1 MPGDEITYAFT
12 VFNLGTVT
20 LVNITVTDPL
30 VTVQG
35 GPITLA
41 PLASDATSFTATYIL
56 TQDDINAGFVENQAL
71 VSGFTLNGDEVTD
84 LSDDNSEFEDDPTV
98 TDVCIG
104 ASISLEKIGV
114 FNDENGDMD
123 CQVGE
128 TISYTFNV
136 INTGNVTLY
145 NITLTDPLPRLV
157 LEGGPI
163 MMLEAGMTDSTTFT
177 ATYTLTEDDLD
188 TNAEIINQALVIA
201 QTIDGDDVTDD
212 SDDPNDPTNTD
223 NNGDGE
229 PDDPTVVRLP
239 CVGSVFEIF
248 NGITPNG
255 DGLNDFLLVQG
266 IDEFPNNNIKIF
278 NRWGV
283 LVFEIDRYNEGS
295 NVFRGISEGRTTIRK
310 GEELPTGTYFY
321 ILTFSG
327 DCPLGRCA
335 WNGYLYI
342 NR

>member
-1 MPGDEITYAFT
+1 
-12 VFNLGTVT
+12 V
-20 LVNITVTDPL
+20 
-30 VTVQG
+30 
-35 GPITLA
+35 
-41 PLASDATSFTATYIL
+41 DAGEVI
-56 TQDDINAGFVENQAL
+56 NQAL
-71 VSGFTLNGDEVTD
+71 AEGTAPNGDIVDD
-84 LSDDNSEFEDDPTV
+84 LSDNNSPLEDDPTV
-98 TDVCIG
+98 TELCQS
-104 ASISLEKIGV
+104 ASISLEKAGEY
-114 FNDENGDMD
+114 NDDNGDGD

-136 INTGNVTLY
+136 INTGNVTLF
-145 NITLTDPLPRLV
+145 NITITDPLPGIII
-157 LEGGPI
+157 EGGPI
-163 MMLEAGMTDSTTFT
+163 VMLEPGETDTDTFT
-177 ATYTLTEDDLD
+177 ATYTITQGDIDATLV
-188 TNAEIINQALVIA
+188 INQALVIG
-201 QTIDGDDVTDD
+201 QTINGDDVTDD
-212 SDDPNDPTNTD
+212 SDDPNNPTDDD

-229 PDDPTVVRLP
+229 PDDPTIVDIP
-239 CVGSVFEIF
+239 CVLAPFEVF

-255 DGLNDFLLVQG
+255 DGLNDFLLIQG
-266 IDEFPNNNIKIF
+266 IDEFPNNNVKIF

-283 LVFEIDRYNEGS
+283 QVFEINSYNEGS